1 MNQPDDSDLLRDIR
15 DALIEILKLAR
26 AAKPKRRRV
35 KQGGLWKT
43 VDDSV
48 PDVSA
53 LRTRWHHQRG
63 MGVPKGSTWELD
75 AVLASLSAS
84 CNHDA
89 ELASKAIAAFFAC
102 KEAFTVQQGHS
113 VKEFA
118 RTMDRWIREA
128 NGTAPV
134 PTPRG
139 RLAEM
144 DAAKKQVVTSLNG
157 KHGRMKM
164 TDDGMLRLE
173 DFDHV
178 PTE

>member
-1 MNQPDDSDLLRDIR
+1 
-15 DALIEILKLAR
+15 
-26 AAKPKRRRV
+26 
-35 KQGGLWKT
+35 
-43 VDDSV
+43 
-48 PDVSA
+48 
-53 LRTRWHHQRG
+53 

-75 AVLASLSAS
+75 VVLASLSAS
-84 CNHDA
+84 CNNDA
-89 ELASKAIAAFFAC
+89 DLASRAIAAFFANRDS
-102 KEAFTVQQGHS
+102 FTVSQGHS

-144 DAAKKQVVTSLNG
+144 DAAKERVKREMRAQVNG
-157 KHGRMKM
+157 LEER
-164 TDDGMLRLE
+164 GMMRLE

>member
-1 MNQPDDSDLLRDIR
+1 VNQPDDSDLLRDIR

-89 ELASKAIAAFFAC
+89 ELASKAIAAYFAC
-102 KEAFTVQQGHS
+102 RDSFTVSQGHS

-144 DAAKKQVVTSLNG
+144 DAAANAVKAQLREPVRRRKEIEEGL
-157 KHGRMKM
+157 
-164 TDDGMLRLE
+164 LRLE